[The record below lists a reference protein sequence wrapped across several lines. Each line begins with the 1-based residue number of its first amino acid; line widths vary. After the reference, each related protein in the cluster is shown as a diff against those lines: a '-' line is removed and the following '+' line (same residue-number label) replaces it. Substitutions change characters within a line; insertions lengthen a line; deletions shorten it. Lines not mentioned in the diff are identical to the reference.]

1 MDPDIQQ
8 FTQIDEM
15 KDQELQ
21 DLKTQALKEIAEW
34 EDNIKRVNGI
44 KTDDKKSSA
53 AQSEATAER
62 EQIEVVKA
70 FSNKNTKITATEV
83 VPAEVQPVK
92 KIEEPK
98 HLEQVP
104 TQSEKEMK

>member
-44 KTDDKKSSA
+44 KTDDK
-53 AQSEATAER
+53 
-62 EQIEVVKA
+62 
-70 FSNKNTKITATEV
+70 
-83 VPAEVQPVK
+83 
-92 KIEEPK
+92 
-98 HLEQVP
+98 
-104 TQSEKEMK
+104 